1 MKQFLLNI
9 ALLACFTLQIQA
21 QGNLPGGFKHII
33 EVGRYS
39 DYGKGYLTIT
49 DENEVVI
56 MDGDNWTNNHYT
68 YEYVDECKND
78 GGKHF
83 YGGNLIL
90 EVDGNS
96 AYGWSAEEFYNK
108 VEGRQDV
115 ITLKIRGKKDS
126 VICDFITKI
135 RPLYELPANVKVF
148 GNAFASV
155 KGRTTAEKRKSGDG
169 LTKDTSYEER
179 SDEDFDFFPCVNF
192 DYLITS
198 NDPLLDKEIFKN
210 SGLRWLQRN
219 EKNPDI
225 LFTIARDANESISST
240 YIPPTSRTI
249 NEGSTTKVRYN
260 YILHKNEYITTQNN
274 RTITEGGYTQET
286 KTIDVFLE
294 ISALDV
300 KRLNDKSTTH
310 PPIVWQTT
318 VKRHVLNPSSNF
330 NINDE
335 LKAYASWMTFPIGD
349 RVIWAEETVY
359 APVGVTYSGQNPHI
373 INEVI
378 EGSRAEK
385 IGLMPGDK
393 LLKADTPGYKWSAKW
408 VKKGLKA
415 NGWGVV
421 SYNLDKAYAIEI
433 LRNGSKI
440 KLNLQPASVKIGRL
454 YYVGA
459 K

>member
-1 MKQFLLNI
+1 M
-9 ALLACFTLQIQA
+9 
-21 QGNLPGGFKHII
+21 
-33 EVGRYS
+33 
-39 DYGKGYLTIT
+39 
-49 DENEVVI
+49 
-56 MDGDNWTNNHYT
+56 
-68 YEYVDECKND
+68 
-78 GGKHF
+78 
-83 YGGNLIL
+83 
-90 EVDGNS
+90 
-96 AYGWSAEEFYNK
+96 
-108 VEGRQDV
+108 
-115 ITLKIRGKKDS
+115 
-126 VICDFITKI
+126 
-135 RPLYELPANVKVF
+135 F

-155 KGRTTAEKRKSGDG
+155 TGKVSADRRKGSNG

-192 DYLITS
+192 DFSITS

-210 SGLRWLQRN
+210 SGLRWLNRN
-219 EKNPDI
+219 ESNPDI

-240 YIPPTSRTI
+240 YVPPTSRTV

-274 RTITEGGYTQET
+274 RTIVEGGYTQET

-310 PPIVWQTT
+310 PPVVWQTT
-318 VKRHVLNPSSNF
+318 VKRHIVNPSTNF
-330 NINDE
+330 SVNDE
-335 LKAYASWMTFPIGD
+335 LKAFASWMTFPIVD
-349 RVIWAEETVY
+349 RFVWAEETVY
-359 APVGVTYSGQNPHI
+359 APVGITYSGQNPHI

-408 VKKGLKA
+408 VKKGLKT

-421 SYNLDKAYAIEI
+421 SYNLVM
-433 LRNGSKI
+433 
-440 KLNLQPASVKIGRL
+440 VK
-454 YYVGA
+454 
-459 K
+459 